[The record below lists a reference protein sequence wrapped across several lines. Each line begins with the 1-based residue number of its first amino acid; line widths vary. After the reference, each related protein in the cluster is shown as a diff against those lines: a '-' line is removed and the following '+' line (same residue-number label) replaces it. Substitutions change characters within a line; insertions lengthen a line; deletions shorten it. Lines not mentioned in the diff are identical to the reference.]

1 MADAVTP
8 APNASATQPGSSI
21 YPYTIDPAFYVQAAQ
36 QLMMPQQMPTMPRM
50 LPGVPKYYGPTHE
63 ALSNA
68 LQAQL
73 MGSLS
78 VPGLLSALQNNSTLA
93 QQVGGLL
100 GSYFQPNPPAVYRTD
115 WTALPTTFTD
125 AATAI
130 NGAPAAKPDTTQQDQ
145 ARAASLLADY
155 LSQSEGGA

>member
-21 YPYTIDPAFYVQAAQ
+21 YPYTIDPASYAQAAQ
-36 QLMMPQQMPTMPRM
+36 QLMTPQQMPAMPQAIHGGASQAMPFTAM
-50 LPGVPKYYGPTHE
+50 LPGAPQYYGPTHQ

-73 MGSLS
+73 AQSLL
-78 VPGLLSALQNNSTLA
+78 VPGLLSAMQNNPTLA

-100 GSYFQPNPPAVYRTD
+100 GSYFQPNPPAVYRK
-115 WTALPTTFTD
+115 
-125 AATAI
+125 I
-130 NGAPAAKPDTTQQDQ
+130 G
-145 ARAASLLADY
+145 RAHV
-155 LSQSEGGA
+155 

>member
-1 MADAVTP
+1 MLPQAIRGGASQAVPFT
-8 APNASATQPGSSI
+8 A
-21 YPYTIDPAFYVQAAQ
+21 
-36 QLMMPQQMPTMPRM
+36 M
-50 LPGVPKYYGPTHE
+50 LPGAPQYYGPTHQ

-73 MGSLS
+73 AQSLL
-78 VPGLLSALQNNSTLA
+78 VPGLLSAMQNNPTLA

-115 WTALPTTFTD
+115 WTALPSTFTD

-130 NGAPAAKPDTTQQDQ
+130 TGVPAAKLDTTQQDQ
-145 ARAASLLADY
+145 ARAASLLASY
-155 LSQSEGGA
+155 RNGESNATGGQHPDTAAQDRASNDENVGNGDFW